1 MAGDVGQSSAGSSNA
16 SELLLTDHG
25 SVFEHPGVGNRLWLI
40 IAAVVGLGVMLGLG
54 WANHQERAAL
64 VALIDRLE
72 QKMAAG
78 HSQGD
83 LTTEEEK
90 ALKIANQSL
99 QLELDSVKRRLET
112 LSAEWA
118 AQRDD
123 SESAVLTTSGLNN
136 AATNLT
142 PNNESRTNSPV
153 ITTESPVALPTT
165 LEVESSETETI
176 QAADTTTRSGES
188 AEGARQNATSNG
200 RWFVNFGT
208 YSEKEGAEALLETVV
223 GALPLAKLYAVDIK
237 NTPMWRIQAQGYA
250 SKEEAKSI
258 AADIQ
263 ARLGITGLWVGE
275 AEPNNSNTPKTMNTT
290 GKVSSGASSPKAL
303 TEGAQLSLP
312 EGWFIYVDTYT
323 TEQKARQVTQ
333 AIETDGYNAKIAVE
347 HRNGQLYYRVQVIGL
362 KTRAEGEAAV
372 HTLAKANE
380 FPNLQL
386 RRY

>member
-1 MAGDVGQSSAGSSNA
+1 MPGDVGQSSANNSNA

-78 HSQGD
+78 QSQGD

-123 SESAVLTTSGLNN
+123 KEPAVPTNSQLNPAASDLTLQ
-136 AATNLT
+136 TN
-142 PNNESRTNSPV
+142 SRTNSP
-153 ITTESPVALPTT
+153 TLPTESPAALPTT
-165 LEVESSETETI
+165 FEVESSETKTM

-188 AEGARQNATSNG
+188 AEGARQNATANG
-200 RWFVNFGT
+200 RWFVNLGT
-208 YSEKEGAEALLETVV
+208 YSEKEGAVALLETVV
-223 GALPLAKLYAVDIK
+223 SALPRAKLYAVDIK

-250 SKEEAKSI
+250 SKEEAKSV
-258 AADIQ
+258 ATEIQ

-275 AEPNNSNTPKTMNTT
+275 AEPNNSTTSETTDKTSRASA
-290 GKVSSGASSPKAL
+290 GVSSPKMLAERL
-303 TEGAQLSLP
+303 SPAQ
-312 EGWFIYVDTYT
+312 GWFIYVDTYT
-323 TEQKARQVTQ
+323 TEQEARQVTE
-333 AIETDGYNAKIAVE
+333 AIEADGYTGKIAVE
-347 HRNGQLYYRVQVIGL
+347 HRDGQLYYRVQVIGL

>member
-1 MAGDVGQSSAGSSNA
+1 MTGDVGQSSANNSSA
-16 SELLLTDHG
+16 SELLLTDHA

-54 WANHQERAAL
+54 WANHQERTAL

-78 HSQGD
+78 QSQGD

-99 QLELDSVKRRLET
+99 QLELDSVKRRLDT
-112 LSAEWA
+112 LSGEWA
-118 AQRDD
+118 SQRDD
-123 SESAVLTTSGLNN
+123 REPTVPTNSQLNPAASDPTSQ
-136 AATNLT
+136 TD
-142 PNNESRTNSPV
+142 SRTNSPA
-153 ITTESPVALPTT
+153 IPTESPAALPTT

-176 QAADTTTRSGES
+176 QAADTITRSGES

-208 YSEKEGAEALLETVV
+208 YSEKEGAETLLETVV
-223 GALPLAKLYAVDIK
+223 TALPRAKLYAVDIK
-237 NTPMWRIQAQGYA
+237 NTPMWRIQAQGYN

-275 AEPNNSNTPKTMNTT
+275 AEPNNSDVPETREMT
-290 GKVSSGASSPKAL
+290 GKASSGASSPKMY
-303 TEGAQLSLP
+303 TKSAQLSP
-312 EGWFIYVDTYT
+312 AEGWFIYVDTYT
-323 TEQKARQVTQ
+323 TEQEARQVTQ
-333 AIETDGYNAKIAVE
+333 AIQTDGYSTKIAVE